1 MRALSVLHA
10 SVRSVN
16 LINLGPL
23 ISRDPWVPVIWRGM
37 TRRMAAHVFAAP
49 FTRRLPVFGRRLS
62 SPATGLY
69 NRRDTVKPNAVR
81 FTWGAEAP
89 REGAIE
95 SRQPLRG
102 PTTWPARLGGVSW

>member
-16 LINLGPL
+16 LINLGPM

-37 TRRMAAHVFAAP
+37 TRRMAAH
-49 FTRRLPVFGRRLS
+49 VFGRRLS